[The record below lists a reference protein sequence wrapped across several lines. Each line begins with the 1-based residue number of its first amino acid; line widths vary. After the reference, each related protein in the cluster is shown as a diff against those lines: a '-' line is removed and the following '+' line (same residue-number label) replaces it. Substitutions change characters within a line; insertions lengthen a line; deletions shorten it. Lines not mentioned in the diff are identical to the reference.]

1 MFYPADSAVPRGTLE
16 IKKHLLNLPPKPFR
30 HPATV
35 YSSFHLWPRGRTHSS
50 QRVKPGKG
58 SYKWLRPLSASLFHE
73 SPPPPHR
80 KNLELSELHNSPTFN
95 QNHKQSREELCHLMN
110 TVQVNTDWSEDLTH
124 PLRMI
129 HLHTHTLKWLLTCR
143 RIPLLLY
150 PVLDDWQEQEKTTTD
165 RIMTKQVAI
174 YVLHWRSYWY
184 NDYSLLYVRG
194 ASDKLT
200 NWLVN
205 CSVSWPNRK
214 PAVPF
219 CYWFPP
225 PWRPAPKRRSRRS
238 PFPRA
243 HWIGWFAP
251 QGWELEG

>member
-1 MFYPADSAVPRGTLE
+1 M
-16 IKKHLLNLPPKPFR
+16 
-30 HPATV
+30 
-35 YSSFHLWPRGRTHSS
+35 
-50 QRVKPGKG
+50 
-58 SYKWLRPLSASLFHE
+58 
-73 SPPPPHR
+73 
-80 KNLELSELHNSPTFN
+80 
-95 QNHKQSREELCHLMN
+95 
-110 TVQVNTDWSEDLTH
+110 
-124 PLRMI
+124 
-129 HLHTHTLKWLLTCR
+129 
-143 RIPLLLY
+143 
-150 PVLDDWQEQEKTTTD
+150 LDDWQEQETTTTD

-225 PWRPAPKRRSRRS
+225 PWRPAPKGG
-238 PFPRA
+238 A
-243 HWIGWFAP
+243 DAP
-251 QGWELEG
+251 PSQEHTGLAGLHLRGGNWRVKSHEFSWWTYQLPYHKHCTDLLVSEEHMACLGSVPNR